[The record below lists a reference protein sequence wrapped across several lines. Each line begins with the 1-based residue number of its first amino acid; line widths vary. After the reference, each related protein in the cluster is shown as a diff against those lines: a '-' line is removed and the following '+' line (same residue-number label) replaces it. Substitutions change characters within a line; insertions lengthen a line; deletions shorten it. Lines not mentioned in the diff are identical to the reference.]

1 MPYSVPIGMKLC
13 RHDPAPGS
21 IGTAGGSTAKCHVR
35 FRENETSSGTLWLC
49 KTLLYFLRHGIIS
62 AIP

>member
-21 IGTAGGSTAKCHVR
+21 IGTAGGSTSKRHVR
-35 FRENETSSGTLWLC
+35 FRENENVQRDVMALQNFAVLS
-49 KTLLYFLRHGIIS
+49 
-62 AIP
+62 